1 MTVPVYFDPAIINV
15 GAKPK
20 RTAGETPAHF
30 EERFVAWQTEM
41 GMVDWDALV
50 NGIVAKIKAL
60 ESQRDYLNS
69 LYTSSEAYRLRD
81 MVLLENPEI
90 GTKES

>member
-1 MTVPVYFDPAIINV
+1 MTVPVYFDPKLLMQVQNQ
-15 GAKPK
+15 
-20 RTAGETPAHF
+20 TQLGETPAHF

-41 GMVDWDALV
+41 GMVDWDALIV
-50 NGIVAKIKAL
+50 NGIVAKDPAL

-81 MVLLENPEI
+81 MVLEI
-90 GTKES
+90 QH